1 MAGVFGDEDDPF
13 KPGRAEEAAQ
23 EAGVYGHE
31 GRVGGGE
38 GPEGAC
44 TDLHY
49 NVPVEL
55 VCRL

>member
-38 GPEGAC
+38 GAC